1 MTPKRELLARHRAA
15 ILDLAAR
22 HGATDVRVFGSV
34 ARGEETPE
42 SDLDLIVRFPQG
54 GTLSGLCGLGEDLET
69 LLGCKVDLV
78 TDHPDMRPH
87 FREELRRDA
96 IAV

>member
-1 MTPKRELLARHRAA
+1 MTPKRELLARHRAE

-34 ARGEETPE
+34 ARGEDDET
-42 SDLDLIVRFPQG
+42 SDVDLIVRFPGG
-54 GTLSGLCGLGEDLET
+54 GTLNGLCGLGEDLET

-78 TDHPDMRPH
+78 TDHPNMRPH
-87 FREELRRDA
+87 FREELMRDA
-96 IAV
+96 VAV